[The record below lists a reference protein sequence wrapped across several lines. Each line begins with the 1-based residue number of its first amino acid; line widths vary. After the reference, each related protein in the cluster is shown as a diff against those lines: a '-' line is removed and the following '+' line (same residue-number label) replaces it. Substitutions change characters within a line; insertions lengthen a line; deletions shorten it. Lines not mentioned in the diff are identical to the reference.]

1 MLIGFSVG
9 NYRSFKDVVTLSMVA
24 AEEAND
30 NDELDKNNVFK
41 VNQQFSLLKSAA
53 IYGANASGKSNLILA
68 FNFMRRFV
76 MNSAKLQ
83 ITDKIDVEDFR
94 LSTETVDK
102 PSFFEIVFQLKN
114 KTYRYGFEVTQKR
127 VVSEWLFC
135 TPRSRET
142 KIFNRQGD
150 KIEYSKNIEQGNMLK
165 GLTKKNTLFLSVAA
179 QFNDSLAVEIVS
191 WFGRLGV
198 VSGLNVELLKAIT
211 LEYLSDRQDSDRQNL
226 IDGVTKLIKKLDL
239 SINNLNLETETR
251 KISLDSLP
259 QDLSDVV
266 RNIISHSSGEI
277 KSTTIKTYHPKYDS
291 TGKIIELEIFDMD
304 KHESDGTKKIFALSA
319 PILDT
324 LQKGEVLVIDELDAR
339 LHPLMTRNIIELF
352 NSQKTNPKNAQLIF
366 TTHDINLLSHKFLR
380 RDQIW
385 FTEKNHQGAT
395 DLYSLVEFADIKN
408 NDTFEKDYIQGRY
421 GAIPFIGDLSTI
433 IGR

>member
-24 AEEAND
+24 AEEAYG

-150 KIEYSKNIEQGNMLK
+150 KIEYSKNIEQGNILR
-165 GLTKKNTLFLSVAA
+165 GLTKKNTLFLSLAA
-179 QFNDSLAVEIVS
+179 QFNNSLAVEIVS
-191 WFGRLGV
+191 WFSHLGV
-198 VSGLNVELLKAIT
+198 VSGLNVELLKEIT
-211 LEYLSDRQDSDRQNL
+211 LEYLSNRQDL
-226 IDGVTKLIKKLDL
+226 IDDVTKLIKKLDL
-239 SINNLNLETETR
+239 SIDNLNLEIESR

-259 QDLSDVV
+259 QDLPDVV

-277 KSTTIKTYHPKYDS
+277 KSATIKTYHPKYDS
-291 TGKIIELEIFDMD
+291 TGKMIELEIFDMD
-304 KHESDGTKKIFALSA
+304 KHESDGTKKILALSA

-324 LQKGEVLVIDELDAR
+324 LQRGEVLVIDELDAR
-339 LHPLMTRNIIELF
+339 LHPLMTRSIIELF

-395 DLYSLVEFADIKN
+395 DLYSLVEFADINN

-433 IGR
+433 IGN

>member
-24 AEEAND
+24 AEDAYG

-83 ITDKIDVEDFR
+83 ITDKIDVEPFR

-142 KIFNRQGD
+142 KIFNRQDD
-150 KIEYSKNIEQGNMLK
+150 KIEYSKNIEQGNILR
-165 GLTKKNTLFLSVAA
+165 GLTKKNTLFLSLAA
-179 QFNDSLAVEIVS
+179 QFNNSLAVEIVS
-191 WFGRLGV
+191 WFSHLGV
-198 VSGLNVELLKAIT
+198 VSGLNVEFLIEIT
-211 LEYLSDRQDSDRQNL
+211 LEYLSDRQDL
-226 IDGVTKLIKKLDL
+226 IDDVTKLIKKLDL
-239 SINNLNLETETR
+239 SIDNLEIESR
-251 KISLDSLP
+251 KISSDSLL
-259 QDLSDVV
+259 QDLPDVV

-277 KSTTIKTYHPKYDS
+277 KSATIKTYHPKYDS
-291 TGKIIELEIFDMD
+291 TGKMIELEIFDMD
-304 KHESDGTKKIFALSA
+304 KHESDGTKKILALSA

-324 LQKGEVLVIDELDAR
+324 LQRGEVLVIDELDAR
-339 LHPLMTRNIIELF
+339 LHPSMTRSIIELF

-395 DLYSLVEFADIKN
+395 DLYSLVEFADIN
-408 NDTFEKDYIQGRY
+408 NNTFEKDYIQGRY

-433 IGR
+433 IGN

>member
-24 AEEAND
+24 AEDACG

-114 KTYRYGFEVTQKR
+114 KTYRYGFEATQKR

-150 KIEYSKNIEQGNMLK
+150 KIEYSKNIEQGNILR
-165 GLTKKNTLFLSVAA
+165 GLTKKNTLFLSLAA
-179 QFNDSLAVEIVS
+179 QFNNSLAVEIVS
-191 WFGRLGV
+191 WFSHLGV
-198 VSGLNVELLKAIT
+198 VSWLNAEFLKEIT
-211 LEYLSDRQDSDRQNL
+211 LEYLSDRQDL
-226 IDGVTKLIKKLDL
+226 IDDVTKLIKKLDL
-239 SINNLNLETETR
+239 SIDNLEIESR
-251 KISLDSLP
+251 KISLDSLL
-259 QDLSDVV
+259 QDLPDVV

-277 KSTTIKTYHPKYDS
+277 KSATIKTYHPKYDS
-291 TGKIIELEIFDMD
+291 TGKMIELEIFDMD

-324 LQKGEVLVIDELDAR
+324 LQRGEVLVIDELDAR

-366 TTHDINLLSHKFLR
+366 TTHDINLLSYKFLR

-395 DLYSLVEFADIKN
+395 DLYSLVEFADIN
-408 NDTFEKDYIQGRY
+408 NNTFEKDYIQGRY

-433 IGR
+433 IGN